1 MRRRDPRVNASVLTF
16 REYLITFL
24 FCNTLCAVVVQ
35 IYAAIRRSGTP
46 QSETVQE
53 ALPLLLGFGGFIVFA
68 SLIISLLSVY
78 WRIAFLSGKVGILSE
93 AAQKVAAG
101 DYSVRIPPQR
111 KDGKKE
117 DYDLSEQLAE
127 TVLGFDRKLTEN
139 EIDLEADWDD
149 EIGIFSDPGLLQI
162 VWNNLLSNAVKFTPR
177 GGNIRIAA
185 QRDGSGARVS
195 FSDSGCGIAEQDIS
209 RIFEKFYQADTSRKT
224 KGNGLG
230 LAMVKEILDLLGCR
244 IEIQS
249 RIGQGSVFTVWIP

>member
-1 MRRRDPRVNASVLTF
+1 M
-16 REYLITFL
+16 
-24 FCNTLCAVVVQ
+24 
-35 IYAAIRRSGTP
+35 
-46 QSETVQE
+46 
-53 ALPLLLGFGGFIVFA
+53 
-68 SLIISLLSVY
+68 
-78 WRIAFLSGKVGILSE
+78 
-93 AAQKVAAG
+93 AAG

-111 KDGKKE
+111 KDGKKDEMEVLYEDFNSMAQQLGEKKILREDFLSNVSHEFKTPLSVINNYVTILQSGTLSEAESREYLERVRLSSLQLSDMVGNILQISRLENGKITAKKE

-177 GGNIRIAA
+177 GGSVRIAA
-185 QRDGSGARVS
+185 ERDGSGARVS
-195 FSDSGCGIAEQDIS
+195 FSDSGCGIAEQDIN
-209 RIFEKFYQADTSRKT
+209 RIFEKFYQADSSRRT

-249 RIGQGSVFTVWIP
+249 RIGQGSVFTIWIP

>member
-1 MRRRDPRVNASVLTF
+1 M
-16 REYLITFL
+16 
-24 FCNTLCAVVVQ
+24 
-35 IYAAIRRSGTP
+35 
-46 QSETVQE
+46 
-53 ALPLLLGFGGFIVFA
+53 
-68 SLIISLLSVY
+68 
-78 WRIAFLSGKVGILSE
+78 
-93 AAQKVAAG
+93 AAG

-139 EIDLEADWDD
+139 EIELEADWDD

-177 GGNIRIAA
+177 RGNIRIAA